1 MLNMTEFQ
9 EAATQFHNNVLEAAN
24 SELLNDLAYAEESLE
39 KVYEAFDQIGWQEI
53 EEVYMGKEPSLQ
65 LVHSMSQACRDM
77 VHNPFVKRGVNA
89 RISYVW
95 GRGVQFDKLNP
106 EAEERVKKLHKK
118 LFTSQVLEERERAAA
133 TDGNVFTIISS
144 QENENPNI
152 VLRVPIQEITG
163 LVADPDDTEQVIY
176 YKRQKVVETI
186 NPASGASV
194 TKEVAEYIPSVQ
206 RYNDVV
212 EYNLTKHRS
221 INKIPVRWDLVMLHD
236 KVNSMVGWKLGIPDV
251 AAVVFF
257 AKKYKEYLEDNSAL
271 VKVYARLAYQV
282 KGNSRQGL
290 QSGPAQFRRPPER
303 DPVTGK
309 PLDIGGI
316 AFTGRNTELAPLPP
330 TGSQVDFSKGVA
342 LATAIASGLEVS
354 LVVITSDPGSGTR
367 ATAETLDLPTL
378 KAMESRQNLWVDS
391 FKELFEY
398 WGDEDIEVTFPPIY
412 SETTKDR
419 VSALGTLVEL
429 NILYAEEARK
439 EALDILGIAPYKP
452 WDELPENKINEQS
465 RASIIPGQGVSGG
478 ISAQGGGLHTQN
490 EARDNRSEDENKQ

>member
-1 MLNMTEFQ
+1 MLNMSEFQ
-9 EAATQFHNNVLEAAN
+9 EAATQIHNNVLEAAN
-24 SELLNDLAYAEESLE
+24 SELLNDLAYAEESLQ

-65 LVHSMSQACRDM
+65 LIHSMSQACRDM

-106 EAEERVKKLHKK
+106 EAQERVKKLHKK

-152 VLRVPIQEITG
+152 VLRVPVQEITG

-206 RYNDVV
+206 RYNDVH
-212 EYNLTKHRS
+212 EYNLTRHKT

-271 VKVYARLAYQV
+271 VKVYSRLAYQV

-303 DPVTGK
+303 
-309 PLDIGGI
+309 
-316 AFTGRNTELAPLPP
+316 
-330 TGSQVDFSKGVA
+330 
-342 LATAIASGLEVS
+342 
-354 LVVITSDPGSGTR
+354 
-367 ATAETLDLPTL
+367 
-378 KAMESRQNLWVDS
+378 
-391 FKELFEY
+391 
-398 WGDEDIEVTFPPIY
+398 
-412 SETTKDR
+412 
-419 VSALGTLVEL
+419 
-429 NILYAEEARK
+429 
-439 EALDILGIAPYKP
+439 
-452 WDELPENKINEQS
+452 
-465 RASIIPGQGVSGG
+465 
-478 ISAQGGGLHTQN
+478 
-490 EARDNRSEDENKQ
+490 